1 MDRIRNI
8 SAWKG
13 IGLVNVKIVGNHK
26 ELEDAYSV
34 RKTVFV
40 EEQAVPLEEE
50 IDAFENEA
58 EHFIMYHDG
67 SPVGAGRFRFVDGYG
82 KVERICVLKEARK
95 TGAGKAIMNT
105 IENYAREKD
114 IHKLKLNAQTHAI
127 PFYAGLGY
135 EVVSEE
141 FMDAGIPHKTMVKKI

>member
-1 MDRIRNI
+1 MT
-8 SAWKG
+8 
-13 IGLVNVKIVGNHK
+13 VKIVENQK
-26 ELEDAYSV
+26 ELEDAYFI

-50 IDAFENEA
+50 IDAYENDA
-58 EHFIMYHDG
+58 KHFIMYHEG

-114 IHKLKLNAQTHAI
+114 IHKLKLNAQTQAI
-127 PFYAGLGY
+127 PFYSGLGY
-135 EVVSEE
+135 EIVSEE
-141 FMDAGIPHKTMVKKI
+141 FMDAGIPHKTMVKKL